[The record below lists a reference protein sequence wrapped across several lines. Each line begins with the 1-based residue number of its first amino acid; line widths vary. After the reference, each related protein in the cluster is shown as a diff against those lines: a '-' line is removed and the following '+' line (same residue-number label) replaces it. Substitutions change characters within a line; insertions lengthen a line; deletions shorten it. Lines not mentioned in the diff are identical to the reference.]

1 MRILFALLL
10 SLILAP
16 AAFASSGAAL
26 ESSGANVGNQASLQ
40 RGAKLF
46 MNYCAS
52 CHSLKYMRYS
62 RIAED
67 LGLSEEQVMRNFVF
81 TGAKFGEPITVAM
94 STGDA
99 EKWFGK
105 APPDLSLTARSRGPD
120 WIYNYLRSFYID
132 EARATG
138 WNNTLL
144 PGASMPNVLWELQ
157 GIQRATLK
165 AGEQG
170 AEAHVEKLSVAD
182 NERGTM
188 DKAGFD
194 EAVRDITA
202 FMQYV
207 GEPAALQRAQVGV
220 WVVLFLALL
229 TFLSWLVKHEYWRDV
244 H

>member
-1 MRILFALLL
+1 MRTFFALLL
-10 SLILAP
+10 TLVLAP
-16 AAFASSGAAL
+16 TASAASGADL
-26 ESSGANVGNQASLQ
+26 EHANANVGNQASLQ

-81 TGAKFGEPITVAM
+81 TGAKFGEPVTVAM
-94 STGDA
+94 SSGDA

-120 WIYNYLRSFYID
+120 WIYTYLRSFYID
-132 EARATG
+132 ESRAAG
-138 WNNTLL
+138 WNNTIL

-157 GIQRATLK
+157 GMQRATLEP
-165 AGEQG
+165 GEKG
-170 AEAHVEKLSVAD
+170 GEAHVDKLTVAD

-188 DKAGFD
+188 TPDQFN

-202 FMQYV
+202 FMTYV